1 MTGPTGPSGP
11 APVPVAPPRV
21 ALAPP
26 PPGSVAP
33 PPLRDEAA
41 RKVELAAMKRVA
53 TGLLIAAFG
62 VFVVARLLEGR
73 WPWMGVIRA
82 TAEASLVGGLADWF
96 AVTALFR
103 RPLGLPIPH
112 TAIIP
117 TQKDRIGRIL
127 GNFLQNHFL
136 STPTLVST
144 LKSRHM
150 AERMAHWLSDA
161 ANAKRLSRQV
171 AIGVAQTVQALP
183 EEQVRAF
190 IQQSAVNKL
199 QTTPLAPMLG
209 NVLSV
214 VATDDRHQALLD
226 EALHLIADAI
236 DANRSTLRDVVRD
249 HSPWWVP
256 GVVDGAVYERF
267 VAAARRFVEE
277 VSSNPRHPVRYKFD
291 LAFRRFVEQLK
302 SAPDVMARAEAL
314 KAELLDSDA
323 VEDFASSLWDRA
335 RGVAV
340 RFSTKPDEE
349 ALEPLEKG
357 MTAIGESLLAN
368 EARLAELDDFI
379 INFIASLLEQ
389 NRQEVSDLIAETV
402 RQWDA
407 ELASRRI
414 ELAVGRD
421 LQFIRL
427 NGTIVGGLAG
437 LAIYLASLLLR

>member
-1 MTGPTGPSGP
+1 MSSPAGPGGLAPLP
-11 APVPVAPPRV
+11 APPA
-21 ALAPP
+21 
-26 PPGSVAP
+26 GSGGLP
-33 PPLRDEAA
+33 LPPLRDEAK
-41 RKVELAAMKRVA
+41 RRTELAAMQRVA
-53 TGLLIAAFG
+53 TGLLVVAFV
-62 VFVVARLLEGR
+62 VFLVARLFEAR
-73 WPWMGVIRA
+73 FPWLGAVRA

-103 RPLGLPIPH
+103 HPLGLPIPH

-136 STPTLVST
+136 STATLSAT
-144 LKSRHM
+144 LRSRHL
-150 AERMAHWLSDA
+150 AERAARWLSDEV
-161 ANAKRLSRQV
+161 NAKRLSRQV
-171 AIGVAQTVQALP
+171 AVGVAQTVQALP

-190 IQQSAVNKL
+190 IQQSAVSKL

-214 VATDDRHQALLD
+214 VATDNRHQALLD
-226 EALHLIADAI
+226 EALRLIADAI
-236 DANRSTLRDVVRD
+236 DANRGTLRDVVRD
-249 HSPWWVP
+249 QSPWWVP
-256 GVVDGAVYERF
+256 GVVDSAVYQRF
-267 VAAARRFVEE
+267 VAAARRFVDE

-291 LAFRRFVEQLK
+291 LAFRRFIEQLR
-302 SAPDVMARAEAL
+302 SAPEVMARAEAL
-314 KAELLDSDA
+314 KAELLDSEA
-323 VEDFASSLWDRA
+323 VEEFASSLWDRA

-340 RFSTKPDEE
+340 RFSTKPDDS
-349 ALEPLEKG
+349 ALEPLEQG
-357 MTAIGESLLAN
+357 IAAVGQSLLEN

-389 NRQEVSDLIAETV
+389 HRQEVADLIADTV

-407 ELASRRI
+407 TLAAQRI

-437 LAIYLASLLLR
+437 LIIYLASLLLR